1 MASFRP
7 RLAGLAGASVIVAG
21 VLVGGAA
28 LVIAKSGYPGATCS
42 GGSVA
47 PGNYDKLTIT
57 GVCFVD
63 EGTVNVGENVDIK
76 PGAELV
82 VAFAGDNLLVGDNI
96 NVGAGAVLVLG
107 CEPDAFDC
115 LNPAAPSSVK
125 PSLLHSSTTGP
136 LNAQPEGPNAW
147 AFVGGNLTANNALA
161 VIVHNSR
168 FGHDVVINGG
178 GGGDQGCGQ
187 PGSPTPL
194 PKDLF
199 LPGPAY
205 MDVEDSW
212 IAHNAN
218 VQKINTCWSGFIRN
232 WVGNDVNWNS
242 NTTSDLDGNEVGWNW
257 IGDNLNCKNNVPP
270 PHWLP
275 EVSFANIVMDT
286 ATGQCSDLTTESFE
300 N

>member
-7 RLAGLAGASVIVAG
+7 RLAGLVGASVIVAG

-115 LNPAAPSSVK
+115 LNPAAPSS
-125 PSLLHSSTTGP
+125 GIRRR
-136 LNAQPEGPNAW
+136 QPHREQRARGDRPQ
-147 AFVGGNLTANNALA
+147 LALRPRRR
-161 VIVHNSR
+161 HQR
-168 FGHDVVINGG
+168 
-178 GGGDQGCGQ
+178 
-187 PGSPTPL
+187 
-194 PKDLF
+194 
-199 LPGPAY
+199 
-205 MDVEDSW
+205 W
-212 IAHNAN
+212 
-218 VQKINTCWSGFIRN
+218 RRR
-232 WVGNDVNWNS
+232 
-242 NTTSDLDGNEVGWNW
+242 
-257 IGDNLNCKNNVPP
+257 
-270 PHWLP
+270 
-275 EVSFANIVMDT
+275 
-286 ATGQCSDLTTESFE
+286 
-300 N
+300 